1 MGNED
6 KAACKL
12 QQSCGYARLVAVRV
26 EESAHVTLLKAH
38 GPPGTPADKLQSV
51 RHQNHL

>member
-1 MGNED
+1 MKN
-6 KAACKL
+6 KAACKR

-38 GPPGTPADKLQSV
+38 GPPGTPGDKLKGV
-51 RHQNHL
+51 RHQTHL